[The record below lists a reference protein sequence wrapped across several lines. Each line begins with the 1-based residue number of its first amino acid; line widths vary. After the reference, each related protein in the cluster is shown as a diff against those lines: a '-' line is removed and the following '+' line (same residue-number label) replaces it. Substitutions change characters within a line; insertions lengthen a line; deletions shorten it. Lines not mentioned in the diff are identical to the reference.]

1 MTNLG
6 PIEAPVI
13 PIAVDGTKEV
23 VVTTKAVEVDEGQ
36 ALSEEMLYPDRAI
49 LTSKSI
55 DHLLPSCWVLYR
67 LTGHGTDDEAYPGQV
82 GIKPVPLVWG
92 AGSAEERGP
101 VLSSRH
107 PDSIKKRNAVGS
119 VHVLTDQ

>member
-49 LTSKSI
+49 LTSKST
-55 DHLLPSCWVLYR
+55 DHLLPSCWVL
-67 LTGHGTDDEAYPGQV
+67 
-82 GIKPVPLVWG
+82 
-92 AGSAEERGP
+92 
-101 VLSSRH
+101 
-107 PDSIKKRNAVGS
+107 
-119 VHVLTDQ
+119 